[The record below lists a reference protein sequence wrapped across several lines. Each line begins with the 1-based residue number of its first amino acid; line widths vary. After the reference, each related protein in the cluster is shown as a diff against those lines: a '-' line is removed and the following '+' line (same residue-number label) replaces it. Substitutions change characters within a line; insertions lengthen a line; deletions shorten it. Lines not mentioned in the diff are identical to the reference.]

1 MFPVPVLDWR
11 ILMEEIYSET
21 FLKAKPPVKRR
32 MLRLG
37 LLLLAVFALLFGVC
51 SMLVM
56 GTVLVF
62 GVMIIAAAI
71 IFFLLPTNDIAY
83 EYIFVDGQI
92 DYDCIYGGSK
102 RKTLK
107 RIDMSEVEVVA
118 PENSHRL
125 DSYKNLQLIDYSSG
139 MPQDRHY
146 IAVFAGEKGSG
157 RIRFTPDD
165 KMLQMMEFKSPSKV
179 VKE

>member
-11 ILMEEIYSET
+11 LLMEEIYSET
-21 FLKAKPPVKRR
+21 FLKAKPPMKRK
-32 MLRLG
+32 MLRTG
-37 LLLLAVFALLFGVC
+37 LLLLAILALLFGIC

-56 GTVLVF
+56 GTILVM
-62 GVMIIAAAI
+62 GVMVIVAVI

-92 DYDCIYGGSK
+92 DYDCIYGGAK

-107 RIDMSEVEVVA
+107 RIDMTEVEIVA

-125 DSYKNLQLIDYSSG
+125 DSDQNLSLIDYSSS

-146 IAVFAGEKGSG
+146 IAVFVGEDSSG

-165 KMLQMMEFKSPSKV
+165 KMIEMMGFKSPSKV